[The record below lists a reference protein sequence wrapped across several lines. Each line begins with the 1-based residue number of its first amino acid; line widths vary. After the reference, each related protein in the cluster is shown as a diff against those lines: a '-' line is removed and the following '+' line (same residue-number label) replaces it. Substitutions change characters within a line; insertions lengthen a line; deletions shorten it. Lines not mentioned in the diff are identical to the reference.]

1 MATFLLADE
10 RTRRGVV
17 TTAPPARTSLGWL
30 RRGRLARPHKS
41 TPVYV
46 QTSGVVTVQPAA
58 PSGRALVDVLAGATA
73 RAASQSTIHPLD
85 TLKVRMQSAARGG
98 PACAS
103 AGSKYGL
110 GAGGM
115 SSLYKGL
122 GGAAGGAG
130 VAIGTYFA
138 FYGAATRLL
147 ERHTTLPSSA
157 RAFIAGAAGA
167 VGSSFVKV
175 PAAVCIRSVQANIY
189 PNVIAAA
196 TCITRAAGVRGLYT
210 GYLPTV
216 LEDVPDMAVKFAA
229 YESMRAAH
237 ARLTGVSRGKA
248 SRFDDLCMGGA
259 AGALAAAAT
268 TPLDV
273 LKTRMMC
280 AAVSRPT
287 LGGAFVSVL
296 ADGKGIKPFFAG
308 VGPRALSN
316 GLNSAVFFC
325 FFEIIRG
332 KLHEMASHKDAAA
345 AVARQ
350 RMYAPREA
358 VVTHRN
364 VRSSTALAPLA
375 EASLSRSL
383 LRNEASM
390 HRMKRGNLARAVPA
404 AESGDN

>member
-1 MATFLLADE
+1 MATFVADE
-10 RTRRGVV
+10 RSRRSSGMRNEQTGSATV
-17 TTAPPARTSLGWL
+17 RWLG
-30 RRGRLARPHKS
+30 RGRLARPRTAATAVKKS
-41 TPVYV
+41 SAIVETAVAA
-46 QTSGVVTVQPAA
+46 PAA
-58 PSGRALVDVLAGATA
+58 AAAPAARALVDVFAGAAA

-85 TLKVRMQSAARGG
+85 TLKVRMQAAARGG
-98 PACAS
+98 AACAS

-110 GAGGM
+110 GAGGV

-130 VAIGTYFA
+130 LAIGTYFA
-138 FYGAATRLL
+138 FYGAAQRAL
-147 ERHTTLPSSA
+147 ERHTSLPSGV
-157 RAFIAGAAGA
+157 RAFLAGAAGA

-196 TCITRAAGVRGLYT
+196 ACITRAAGARGLYT

-237 ARLTGVSRGKA
+237 ARFTGVERGKA
-248 SRFDDLCMGGA
+248 SRMDDLIMGGA

-280 AAVSRPT
+280 SAASRPT
-287 LGGAFVSVL
+287 LSGAFLSVV
-296 ADGKGIKPFFAG
+296 AEGRGVAPFFSG

-325 FFEIIRG
+325 FYEVFRA
-332 KLHEMASHKDAAA
+332 KLQEMAAARA
-345 AVARQ
+345 
-350 RMYAPREA
+350 APRRA
-358 VVTHRN
+358 KARKSVLTHTYRTG
-364 VRSSTALAPLA
+364 VSAQAPLA
-375 EASLSRSL
+375 EASLSRAL
-383 LRNEASM
+383 LPLQ
-390 HRMKRGNLARAVPA
+390 KRVAVKAPVTTPVA
-404 AESGDN
+404 AHD